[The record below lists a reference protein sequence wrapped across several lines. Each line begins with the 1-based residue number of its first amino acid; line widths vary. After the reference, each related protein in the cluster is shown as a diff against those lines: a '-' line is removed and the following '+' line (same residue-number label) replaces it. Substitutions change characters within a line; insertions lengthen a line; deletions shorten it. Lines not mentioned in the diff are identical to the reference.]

1 MKPSQK
7 VSMRKSI
14 KRERIRKMYKLTNML
29 FQLKMD
35 RKINPDIHYLS
46 PGGYEIEKDGVTYNF
61 DFCQSSGNVD
71 CDDDTI
77 IVYEVNDFDEEYAKE
92 SGFTGEFKDPKDLL
106 GYCFKDFFVF
116 TGEDNDAEIN
126 VIELLDLT
134 FRFSNTETTKFLPI
148 YLKASKEQI
157 EQINEIFKNN

>member
-1 MKPSQK
+1 
-7 VSMRKSI
+7 
-14 KRERIRKMYKLTNML
+14 MYKLTNML

-77 IVYEVNDFDEEYAKE
+77 IVYEVGDFDEEYAKE
-92 SGFTGEFKDPKDLL
+92 SGFTGEFKDPEDLL

-126 VIELLDLT
+126 VVELLDLT
-134 FRFSNTETTKFLPI
+134 FRFSNTEITKFHPI

-157 EQINEIFKNN
+157 EQINELFKNN

>member
-1 MKPSQK
+1 
-7 VSMRKSI
+7 
-14 KRERIRKMYKLTNML
+14 MYKLTNML

-46 PGGYEIEKDGVTYNF
+46 PEGYEIEKDGVTYKF
-61 DFCQSSGNVD
+61 DFCQSNGNAAD
-71 CDDDTI
+71 DDDTVVVFD
-77 IVYEVNDFDEEYAKE
+77 VYDFDEEYAKE
-92 SGFTGEFKDPKDLL
+92 TNFSGEFKDPKDLL

-126 VIELLDLT
+126 VVELLDLT
-134 FRFSNTETTKFLPI
+134 FRFSNTETTKFHPI
-148 YLKASKEQI
+148 YLKALKKQI

>member
-1 MKPSQK
+1 
-7 VSMRKSI
+7 MRKSI

-77 IVYEVNDFDEEYAKE
+77 IVYEVGDFDEEYAKE

-126 VIELLDLT
+126 VVELLDLT
-134 FRFSNTETTKFLPI
+134 FRFSNTEITKFHPI

-157 EQINEIFKNN
+157 EQINELFKNN